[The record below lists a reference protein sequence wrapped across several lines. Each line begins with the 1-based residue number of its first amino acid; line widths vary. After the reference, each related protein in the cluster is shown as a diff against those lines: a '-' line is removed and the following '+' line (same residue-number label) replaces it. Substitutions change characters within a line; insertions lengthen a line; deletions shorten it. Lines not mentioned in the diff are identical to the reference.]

1 MRVASGAQARIGII
15 GCGNISEKYVRG
27 MLRYATLKLVGCAD
41 RNAESAAT
49 LASST
54 GIKAYPSV
62 SALIDDPA
70 VDVVVNITP
79 PTAHAQ
85 VAIDA
90 LAAGKHVYVEKPL
103 GVNLKEGERMR
114 AAAQANGRLLG
125 AAPDTFLGSA
135 IQTARAA
142 LDGDAI
148 GEPIGAV
155 AFVTYSKAETWHPN
169 PTFYFKPGGGP
180 VLDVGPY
187 YITALVTCL
196 GPIARVSGFSRVGA
210 LSRTVTA
217 PDRRVATISV
227 ETPTHASAAMEF
239 VSGALATVMFSFDV
253 WDHHLP
259 YLEIYGQTGTLSMAD
274 PCRYDGVVQ
283 VRGHYDSEWSSIV
296 PKIPACAPADSPD
309 QYLRG
314 VGVADLVAAIGG
326 ASHRASDALALHVLE
341 VLEAV
346 QTASET
352 GTVVRVHSSVQR
364 PSVVLE
370 GELSTRGHQ
379 I

>member
-1 MRVASGAQARIGII
+1 MVGGGGSLGRREPGGKKVASVDCQRALETGSVMRVASGAQAWIGII

-41 RNAESAAT
+41 RNAESVAT

-114 AAAQANGRLLG
+114 AAARANGRLLG

-142 LDGDAI
+142 LVWRRHWRAH
-148 GEPIGAV
+148 
-155 AFVTYSKAETWHPN
+155 WRR
-169 PTFYFKPGGGP
+169 
-180 VLDVGPY
+180 
-187 YITALVTCL
+187 CL
-196 GPIARVSGFSRVGA
+196 
-210 LSRTVTA
+210 
-217 PDRRVATISV
+217 
-227 ETPTHASAAMEF
+227 
-239 VSGALATVMFSFDV
+239 
-253 WDHHLP
+253 
-259 YLEIYGQTGTLSMAD
+259 
-274 PCRYDGVVQ
+274 RYV
-283 VRGHYDSEWSSIV
+283 
-296 PKIPACAPADSPD
+296 
-309 QYLRG
+309 
-314 VGVADLVAAIGG
+314 
-326 ASHRASDALALHVLE
+326 
-341 VLEAV
+341 
-346 QTASET
+346 
-352 GTVVRVHSSVQR
+352 
-364 PSVVLE
+364 
-370 GELSTRGHQ
+370 
-379 I
+379 

>member
-1 MRVASGAQARIGII
+1 MKVASEAQARVGII

-41 RNAESAAT
+41 RNPESAAI

-54 GIKAYPSV
+54 GVRAYPSV
-62 SALIDDPA
+62 SALLYDPA

-79 PTAHAQ
+79 PAAHSR
-85 VAIDA
+85 VTIDA

-103 GVNLKEGERMR
+103 GVNLKEGERMS
-114 AAAQANGRLLG
+114 AAARANGRFLG

-142 LDGDAI
+142 LDGGAI

-187 YITALVTCL
+187 YITALVMCL

-210 LSRTVTA
+210 PSRTVTA
-217 PDRRVATISV
+217 PDRRVETITV
-227 ETPTHASAAMEF
+227 ETPTHASASREF
-239 VSGALATVMFSFDV
+239 ISGALATVMFSFDV

-259 YLEIYGQTGTLSMAD
+259 YIEIYGQTGTLSMAD
-274 PCRYDGVVQ
+274 PCRYDGLVQ
-283 VRGHYDSEWSSIV
+283 VRGHYDSEWSAIA
-296 PKIPACAPADSPD
+296 PKIRPSAPADSPD

-314 VGVADLVAAIGG
+314 VGVADLVAAIDG
-326 ASHRASDALALHVLE
+326 APHRASDALAVHVLE
-341 VLEAV
+341 VLEGV
-346 QTASET
+346 LIASET
-352 GTVVRVHSSVQR
+352 GRVVRIHSRVER

-370 GELSTRGHQ
+370 GELSTRGYE